1 MLLIV
6 TGTKKVDDANTSDE
20 EDDKKL
26 GEEGEKDGQWKQVIE
41 KVNANTRNK
50 ICNDLIC
57 AGGAGEVHKDPAN

>member
-6 TGTKKVDDANTSDE
+6 AGTRKVDDTNTSDE

-26 GEEGEKDGQWKQVIE
+26 GEDGEKDGQWKQVIE

-57 AGGAGEVHKDPAN
+57 AGGAGEVHKDSSN

>member
-26 GEEGEKDGQWKQVIE
+26 GEVEEEDGQWKQVIE

-57 AGGAGEVHKDPAN
+57 AGGAGEVHKDSSN

>member
-6 TGTKKVDDANTSDE
+6 TGTKEADDANTSDE

-26 GEEGEKDGQWKQVIE
+26 GEVGEEDGQWKQVIE

-50 ICNDLIC
+50 ICIDLIC
-57 AGGAGEVHKDPAN
+57 AGGSGEVHKDSAN